1 MARDSAA
8 RILTDDGADDGAG
21 GVEGAT
27 AFGEG
32 PPPRPRP
39 EPAVSN
45 ARLGVMMFIGAEV
58 MFFAGFIG
66 AFLVLRLSSEVWPPP
81 SQPRLPVWVTGCN
94 TLVLL
99 FSGLAMQRASLAAR
113 LREQVRLSGWLLA
126 TAALGT
132 LFLAIQGYEW
142 VRLIGFGLTLW
153 SGLYGSTFYALI
165 GLHGLHVLGALV
177 WVGVV
182 WMLAR
187 RGRFASGRTVGV
199 ETCAMYWTF
208 VVVLWP
214 VLYGLVYLY

>member
-1 MARDSAA
+1 MAREAAA
-8 RILTDDGADDGAG
+8 RILTDDEDGV
-21 GVEGAT
+21 VERAT

-32 PPPRPRP
+32 PPPGSRP
-39 EPAVSN
+39 EPAASN
-45 ARLGVMMFIGAEV
+45 ARLGLMMFIAAEV
-58 MFFAGFIG
+58 MFFAGLIG

-81 SQPRLPVWVTGCN
+81 SQPRLPVWITGCN

-99 FSGLAMQRASLAAR
+99 LSGAAMRRASLAAR
-113 LREQVRLSGWLLA
+113 LREQAGLSGWLLA
-126 TAALGT
+126 TAALGA
-132 LFLAIQGYEW
+132 LFLAVQGYEW

-153 SGLYGSTFYALI
+153 SGLYGSTFYALV

-182 WMLAR
+182 WNLAR
-187 RGRFASGRTVGV
+187 QGRFASGPTVGV